1 MSDTSGS
8 NRESRFSTT
17 PKLVSLTAA
26 ALLIPLIIVWSAL
39 RGLGQVNAAHDTS
52 SAIHVAQRYQQDADQ
67 MHDAIHS
74 VVLRAVLSGLTK
86 DESARAS
93 ITADL
98 ADHVRQINDD
108 MNQIKVRSL
117 DSDVKQVVQDLTSYV
132 NDAQRL
138 VPLAFTDPAT
148 AQTDL
153 PVFEAAFHRLE
164 ISQAALTNEISAAAG
179 QSDTRAEKAETR
191 AKLSIIA
198 AALVTVLLMLLLG
211 FVLLRMALANSR
223 LVDRLRRNAAE
234 RAEASARLASAQE
247 LAHMGSWD
255 AEPGN
260 VHAQASD
267 ELFRIMGVRVDSN
280 RVAIAD
286 YWQLVH
292 PDDRERVRES
302 HAAALATAST
312 VQTMHRLIRPDGR
325 VRDIR
330 SRVTATPG
338 ESGMVLSGIVHDVT
352 EQRAVERMKDE
363 FVSVISHEL
372 RTPLTSIRGALGLL
386 AGGALGQLSPQAQ
399 RMTDIAVGS
408 SERLVRLINDILD
421 VERMAAGKLTIK
433 LATWPARDLIDAA
446 VSEMQAMAGEAGVK
460 LTVRE
465 VAGSVW
471 ADKDRIAQTLTNL
484 ISNAIKFSPRETEIS
499 LSAEPDDGNVL
510 FRIAD
515 QGRGIPTDQLDKV
528 FDRFSQVDA
537 SDAREKGGTGLGLAI
552 CRGIV
557 EQHGGSI
564 WAEQVPTGG
573 TAFLF
578 TLPVG
583 ETAEAGAAPAQPAT
597 SMVGGRGPALIC
609 DDDPGVVDVLATML
623 ETNGHPSIRAH
634 SGRQAVE
641 LAQQH
646 HPSVIVLDL
655 VMPGMSGWD
664 TLTELR
670 AHEATK
676 DIPVVILS
684 ALNPDEAQTAE
695 VSEWVTKPVD
705 LNALLRA
712 LRHALHEDDPATVL
726 VIEDDA
732 ALAQVLAAMFERHG
746 VRALT
751 AGTGQEA
758 VQRGETDPPDL
769 VVLDL
774 GLPDIDGF
782 TVVEELRKNPRV
794 SHAPLVVYS
803 GTDLAEGDRRR
814 LRLGETRFLAKG
826 RVTPEEFERQVLGL
840 LDKLGAHR

>member
-1 MSDTSGS
+1 
-8 NRESRFSTT
+8 
-17 PKLVSLTAA
+17 
-26 ALLIPLIIVWSAL
+26 
-39 RGLGQVNAAHDTS
+39 
-52 SAIHVAQRYQQDADQ
+52 

-86 DESARAS
+86 DTSLRAS
-93 ITADL
+93 ISSDL
-98 ADHVRQINDD
+98 SLQVSEIEAD
-108 MNQIKVRSL
+108 MNQIKVHSL
-117 DSDVKQVVQDLTSYV
+117 DADVKRVVQDLTSYI

-138 VPLAFTDPAT
+138 VPLAFTDA
-148 AQTDL
+148 AAARADL
-153 PVFEAAFHRLE
+153 PVFEAAFQRLAVA
-164 ISQAALTNEISAAAG
+164 QAALTNEISAAAG
-179 QSDTRAEKAETR
+179 RSDAKAEKDERR
-191 AKLSIIA
+191 AKLSVKA
-198 AALVTVLLMLLLG
+198 AAAVTVLLMLLLG

-223 LVDRLRRNAAE
+223 LVARLRTNAAE
-234 RAEASARLASAQE
+234 RAEAGARLASAQQ

-260 VHAQASD
+260 QYARASD
-267 ELFRIMGVRVDSN
+267 ELFRIIGVDAGSN

-292 PDDRERVRES
+292 PDDRERVENSHRE
-302 HAAALATAST
+302 ALATGST
-312 VQTMHRLIRPDGR
+312 VETQHRLIRPDGR

-338 ESGMVLSGIVHDVT
+338 TSGTLLSGVVQDVT

-386 AGGALGQLSPQAQ
+386 AGGALGPLSPQAH
-399 RMTDIAVGS
+399 RMTDIALGS

-421 VERMAAGKLTIK
+421 VERMAAGKLTMK
-433 LATWPARDLIDAA
+433 AASWPARDLLDAA
-446 VSEMQAMAGEAGVK
+446 VSEMLAMASDAGVE
-460 LTVRE
+460 LTVRR

-471 ADKDRIAQTLTNL
+471 ADRDRIAQALTNL
-484 ISNAIKFSPRETEIS
+484 ISNAIKFSPPDTEITV
-499 LSAEPDDGNVL
+499 SAEPADGMVL
-510 FRIAD
+510 FRVAD
-515 QGRGIPTDQLDKV
+515 QGRGIPADQLDKV

-557 EQHGGSI
+557 EQHGGRI

-578 TLPVG
+578 TLPPG
-583 ETAEAGAAPAQPAT
+583 EASTAPSTGPARSDTAPRDHA
-597 SMVGGRGPALIC
+597 GPALIC
-609 DDDPGVVDVLATML
+609 DDDPDVVDVLATML
-623 ETNGHPSIRAH
+623 ETHGHPTLRAH
-634 SGRQAVE
+634 SGRQAVD
-641 LAQQH
+641 LAQRH

-684 ALNPDEAQTAE
+684 ALNPDEGQTAE

-705 LNALLRA
+705 LDALLRA

-726 VIEDDA
+726 VVEDDA

-746 VRALT
+746 VRTLT
-751 AGTGQEA
+751 AGTGRHA
-758 VQRGETDPPDL
+758 VELSEIDPPDL

-782 TVVEELRKNPRV
+782 TVVDALRKNSRV
-794 SHAPLVVYS
+794 SHAPLVVYT